1 LQRSRRSVC
10 AKLITFSNARP
21 FSCAHGGPAVV
32 FFRHELTVV
41 FPGDYACG
49 LCGRRRARDETP
61 MPRVPFTDVSMRSM
75 ASLAAAMIVV
85 AAVAADAPV
94 APAPPELPQVP
105 AGASTQ
111 SGIPG
116 CAVWTDRCVVCERG
130 SGVIACSNI
139 GIACQP
145 QALQCLR
152 AEAAEEKRPAND
164 PSP

>member
-1 LQRSRRSVC
+1 
-10 AKLITFSNARP
+10 
-21 FSCAHGGPAVV
+21 
-32 FFRHELTVV
+32 
-41 FPGDYACG
+41 
-49 LCGRRRARDETP
+49 
-61 MPRVPFTDVSMRSM
+61 MSMRSM

-94 APAPPELPQVP
+94 ASPPAAQALPQAP

-116 CAVWTDRCVVCERG
+116 CAVWTDRCVVCQRAG
-130 SGVIACSNI
+130 GVIACSII

-152 AEAAEEKRPAND
+152 AEATEDKRPANED